1 MSQDQNE
8 SSSLVPEGS
17 QSLPES
23 SSEVPASAEG
33 AIAAQRQGAPESPV
47 PLLDNGGGNVPPVSS
62 GDSPSVASEALTRPP
77 GHAAGTLEPCGASGA
92 RSSWSKKQ
100 WMTRRAVVDRL
111 RYWQASGYQCLW
123 VTLTSAPGSPLDR
136 LRKDFQILRKR
147 IGREFGF
154 ESFEYVCVDTIEGHG
169 VLHMIWAW
177 ADPDTRK
184 KASFYLA
191 FEWLQ
196 AQWKDIHGAFHVNV
210 KRIGNSDTDA
220 RRLSRYIVA
229 QYCGDQDGL
238 VRLSQSR
245 MAIPL
250 TRMRQAL
257 LRRLKDLP
265 ERFYVGS
272 EMLKGLKDCSREELD
287 RLIPKFFWN
296 EFRAAWDQL
305 VRGRS
310 CRAFGVQFCWWDN
323 KLERV

>member
-1 MSQDQNE
+1 MSQDQNVR
-8 SSSLVPEGS
+8 SSLITEGS
-17 QSLPES
+17 QSLTDT
-23 SSEVPASAEG
+23 SSEVPATAEG
-33 AIAAQRQGAPESPV
+33 AIAAQRQGAPEAPV
-47 PLLDNGGGNVPPVSS
+47 PFLDIGGGNVPPVSS
-62 GDSPSVASEALTRPP
+62 ARPSVASESLTSPP
-77 GHAAGTLEPCGASGA
+77 GHAAGALEPPGASGA

-123 VTLTSAPGSPLDR
+123 VTLTSAPGSPLAR
-136 LRKDFQILRKR
+136 LRKDFQVLRKR
-147 IGREFGF
+147 VGREFGF

-184 KASFYLA
+184 KASFYIA
-191 FEWLQ
+191 FDWLQ
-196 AQWKDIHGAFHVNV
+196 AQWKAIHGAFHVNV

-245 MAIPL
+245 MAISL

-257 LRRLKDLP
+257 LGRLKCLP
-265 ERFYVGS
+265 ELYPAASIELAGCAYENS
-272 EMLKGLKDCSREELD
+272 SRELHAY
-287 RLIPKFFWN
+287 FWR
-296 EFRAAWDQL
+296 EFRTAWDQL

-310 CRAFGVQFCWWDN
+310 CRAFGVQFIWWDN
-323 KLERV
+323 ELTRV

>member
-8 SSSLVPEGS
+8 SPPLAPEGS

-23 SSEVPASAEG
+23 SSGVPASAEG

-47 PLLDNGGGNVPPVSS
+47 PLLDNGGGNVPRGEWGS
-62 GDSPSVASEALTRPP
+62 RQ
-77 GHAAGTLEPCGASGA
+77 
-92 RSSWSKKQ
+92 SWSKKQ
-100 WMTRRAVVDRL
+100 WMTRRAVIDRL

-123 VTLTSAPGSPLDR
+123 VTLTSAPGGPLAR
-136 LRKDFQILRKR
+136 LRKDFQVLRKR
-147 IGREFGF
+147 VGREFGF
-154 ESFEYVCVDTIEGHG
+154 ASFEYVCVDTIEGHG

-184 KASFYLA
+184 KASFYIA
-191 FEWLQ
+191 FDWLQ

-210 KRIGNSDTDA
+210 KRIGNSDGDA

-245 MAIPL
+245 MAISL

-272 EMLKGLKDCSREELD
+272 EILKDCPREELD
-287 RLIPKFFWN
+287 RLAHKFFWS

-310 CRAFGVQFCWWDN
+310 CIAFGVQFCWWDN